1 MLFRSHNN
9 LHVPVHLPMLLPCR
23 LFVVRDAY
31 CTRKNGY
38 LYAKIKDGKYYT
50 YTANNKKPSSKVFKN
65 KKNTIIRLHKK
76 NFYVGANGLINLNK
90 GWKLN
95 NNGLYTYYVEKKRY
109 CFCKNIKW

>member
-1 MLFRSHNN
+1 M
-9 LHVPVHLPMLLPCR
+9 
-23 LFVVRDAY
+23 
-31 CTRKNGY
+31 
-38 LYAKIKDGKYYT
+38 YAKIKDGKYYT

-95 NNGLYTYYVEKKRY
+95 NNGLYTYYVEKTVL
-109 CFCKNIKW
+109 FL